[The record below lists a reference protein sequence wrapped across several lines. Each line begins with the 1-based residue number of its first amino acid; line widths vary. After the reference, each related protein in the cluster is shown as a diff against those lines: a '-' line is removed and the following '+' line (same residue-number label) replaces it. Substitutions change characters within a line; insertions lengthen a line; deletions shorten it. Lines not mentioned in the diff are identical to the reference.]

1 MTRFS
6 DLRSRDVVSL
16 ADGRRVGMI
25 TDLVIDIESGRII
38 SLVIPGPAPV
48 LGVFGRAAEFMIPWE
63 KIRKIGE
70 DVILVELPP

>member
-25 TDLVIDIESGRII
+25 TDLVIDVESGRII

-48 LGVFGRAAEFMIPWE
+48 LGVFGRATEFMIPWE